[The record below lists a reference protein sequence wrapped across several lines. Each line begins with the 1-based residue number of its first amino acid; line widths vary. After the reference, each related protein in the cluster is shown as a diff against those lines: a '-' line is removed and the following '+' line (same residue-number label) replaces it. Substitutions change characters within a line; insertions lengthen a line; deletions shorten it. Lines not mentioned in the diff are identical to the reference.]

1 MRFVP
6 AATVRP
12 HRPTRRSLGSVQL
25 EDGSSRGLEQYLRV
39 FRRQS
44 TPYGCGPGFRPFR
57 LLLAPDMAV
66 YEVDTP
72 GVLAGPSAVPTTCR
86 RVPAGLGDAILRR
99 WLSPTG

>member
-57 LLLAPDMAV
+57 LLLAPDMRCTKSTHLV
-66 YEVDTP
+66 
-72 GVLAGPSAVPTTCR
+72 CW
-86 RVPAGLGDAILRR
+86 PARAQCPQHADACLRALG
-99 WLSPTG
+99 TQF